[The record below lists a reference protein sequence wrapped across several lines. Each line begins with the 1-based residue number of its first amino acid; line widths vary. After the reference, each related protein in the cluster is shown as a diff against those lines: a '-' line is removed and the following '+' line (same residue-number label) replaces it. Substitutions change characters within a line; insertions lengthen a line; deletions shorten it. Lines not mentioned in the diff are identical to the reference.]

1 MAPARE
7 PFIERSELTKV
18 RDALLAQETGR
29 GTTVGI
35 TTAIHGAGGFGKTA
49 LAIELCYDEQVRE
62 RFPGGVLWTTMGEEI
77 DAAGRL
83 ARVRDLI
90 RWWTDA
96 DPPAFETVSAASAHL
111 RQELTG
117 QRVLLVVDDVW
128 RPEDADPFHGLG
140 SEAALLVTTRDS
152 RTLPAEAVPIHV
164 DAMEVPEAVRLLGA
178 GLPGGAEADLKTLA
192 TRLGKWPLLLKLVNR
207 QVGSWIG
214 KGLDLHEAIR
224 RAENVLTAKGLTYFD
239 LKDAKF
245 RIQASSLTLEVSLER
260 LPKEDQ
266 ERFAELAIF
275 PEDANVPL
283 AVLERLWQLDSFEVE
298 EIGSRFFDLSLL
310 RNLDLRSGTI
320 RLHDV
325 IRAYLQKKSE
335 SHLPAWRRPGLSGR
349 AKDGQAAGS

>member
-1 MAPARE
+1 MLLGKQLGPWQNEEMRSALESRVHDAGFRVIPVLLPGGKKPGEEKLPRFLRRLTWVDFRTGLDDEDAFHRLLAGIRGQAPGPGGEGVEKLPLPLYRCMAPARE

-49 LAIELCYDEQVRE
+49 LAIELCYDAQVRK

-90 RWWTDA
+90 RWWTEA

-117 QRVLLVVDDVW
+117 QRVLLVVDDIW
-128 RPEDADPFHGLG
+128 RPEDATPFHGLG
-140 SEAALLVTTRDS
+140 PEAALLVTTRDS

-164 DAMEVPEAVRLLGA
+164 DAMEVPEAIRLLGA

-192 TRLGKWPLLLKLVNR
+192 APPRRMAAAAQAR
-207 QVGSWIG
+207 QPAGRE
-214 KGLDLHEAIR
+214 LDR
-224 RAENVLTAKGLTYFD
+224 KRA
-239 LKDAKF
+239 
-245 RIQASSLTLEVSLER
+245 RSS
-260 LPKEDQ
+260 
-266 ERFAELAIF
+266 
-275 PEDANVPL
+275 
-283 AVLERLWQLDSFEVE
+283 
-298 EIGSRFFDLSLL
+298 
-310 RNLDLRSGTI
+310 
-320 RLHDV
+320 
-325 IRAYLQKKSE
+325 
-335 SHLPAWRRPGLSGR
+335 
-349 AKDGQAAGS
+349 